1 MASALLAL
9 SRPIYAGFKAEK
21 DFIRNN
27 PDKVGKA
34 GSLKRLKA
42 IPYGFSSFG
51 EGFIRA
57 GGGEALGKQIAGK
70 KHGGMNCPPE
80 TPMLREAG
88 GFRRSTPALRS
99 AMGGGH
105 ILAGMAGSGLVLGH
119 LPAVALIR
127 EHHRAHGDR
136 ARPIMG

>member
-1 MASALLAL
+1 MG
-9 SRPIYAGFKAEK
+9 R
-21 DFIRNN
+21 
-27 PDKVGKA
+27 
-34 GSLKRLKA
+34 
-42 IPYGFSSFG
+42 
-51 EGFIRA
+51 
-57 GGGEALGKQIAGK
+57 QIAKK
-70 KHGGMNCPPE
+70 KHGGMNCPD

-88 GFRRSTPALRS
+88 AFRRSTPAVRS

>member
-70 KHGGMNCPPE
+70 KHGGMNCPLE
-80 TPMLREAG
+80 TTGMR
-88 GFRRSTPALRS
+88 TPAVHS

>member
-9 SRPIYAGFKAEK
+9 SKPIYAGFKSET
-21 DFIRNN
+21 DFIKNN
-27 PDKVGKA
+27 PNIVGKR
-34 GSLKRLKA
+34 GSMKRLTS
-42 IPYGFSSFG
+42 IPYGFKAFG
-51 EGFIRA
+51 EGFIKA
-57 GGGEALGKQIAGK
+57 GGGEAMGRQIAKK
-70 KHGGMNCPPE
+70 KHGGMNCE
-80 TPMLREAG
+80 TPMLSEAG
-88 GFRRSTPALRS
+88 AFRRSTPALRS